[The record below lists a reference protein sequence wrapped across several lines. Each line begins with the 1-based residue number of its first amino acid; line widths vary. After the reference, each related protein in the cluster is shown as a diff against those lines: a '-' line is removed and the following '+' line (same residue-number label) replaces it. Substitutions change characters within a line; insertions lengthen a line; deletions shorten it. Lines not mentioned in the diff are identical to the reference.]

1 MKRRLREE
9 CVQPEGSNKE
19 HEKRGAR
26 QKKEYKTGRG
36 GSKRDTTE
44 GEGGSGGQRKIKR
57 GGSNRRDP
65 SRKLGEF
72 TQNHFSVEKL
82 GEFTLCSLT
91 VWWTAFALFI
101 FPLLSAFFFYH
112 PSPCFHLIFFIWNKK
127 LMKCCQ
133 KCNEPFPQTWILVT
147 FETYFSWFA
156 ALFGFKKCK
165 PI

>member
-1 MKRRLREE
+1 MCPAWRIQQRAWKERSKTKKGVQNRE
-9 CVQPEGSNKE
+9 G
-19 HEKRGAR
+19 
-26 QKKEYKTGRG
+26 G

>member
-82 GEFTLCSLT
+82 GEFTLCSLR
-91 VWWTAFALFI
+91 V
-101 FPLLSAFFFYH
+101 
-112 PSPCFHLIFFIWNKK
+112 
-127 LMKCCQ
+127 
-133 KCNEPFPQTWILVT
+133 
-147 FETYFSWFA
+147 
-156 ALFGFKKCK
+156 
-165 PI
+165 

>member
-57 GGSNRRDP
+57 GGSNRREIRAENWENLHKTISHWKNSESSRSAP
-65 SRKLGEF
+65 SRCDE
-72 TQNHFSVEKL
+72 
-82 GEFTLCSLT
+82 
-91 VWWTAFALFI
+91 
-101 FPLLSAFFFYH
+101 LLSPSSSFHCYRLSSSTIHH
-112 PSPCFHLIFFIWNKK
+112 PVFILFFHLKQEI
-127 LMKCCQ
+127 
-133 KCNEPFPQTWILVT
+133 NEVLP
-147 FETYFSWFA
+147 EM
-156 ALFGFKKCK
+156 
-165 PI
+165 

>member
-1 MKRRLREE
+1 MCPAWRIQQRAWKERSKTKKGVQNREGGE
-9 CVQPEGSNKE
+9 EERHYRGGRGKWGSEENKE
-19 HEKRGAR
+19 
-26 QKKEYKTGRG
+26 GR
-36 GSKRDTTE
+36 
-44 GEGGSGGQRKIKR
+44 IKQE
-57 GGSNRRDP
+57 RDP